1 MFLQSKKQKKI
12 WIQGFLL
19 AITLTVIAFQML
31 IQISNS
37 QELHHLENKINAK
50 KTVTQKNLDLISIPK
65 CDSLISYRRH
75 FYESCVINKIITN
88 KTHDEFWTFTE
99 NSIRDNTFLEIFD
112 DAAFRNFLNYHAD
125 YDDWWYLGHK
135 NALNQ
140 WIQLHYGHNGLNY
153 EVNNFKLF
161 TLGTSVYNC
170 ASEQTMKEIEALW
183 LLEQKE
189 YELALEE
196 NNLQRIYYDCM
207 TGMISVLGII
217 FLSGYIYAFVKKRQA
232 LKLNKEE

>member
-12 WIQGFLL
+12 WIQVFLL

-88 KTHDEFWTFTE
+88 KSHDEFWTFVE
-99 NSIRDNTFLEIFD
+99 NSIRNNTFLEIFD
-112 DAAFRNFLNYHAD
+112 DAAFRNFLNYYAD
-125 YDDWWYLGHK
+125 YDDWWDIGHR
-135 NALNQ
+135 NAQGQ
-140 WIQLHYGHNGLNY
+140 WFSLHKRHTGLNY

-161 TLGTSVYNC
+161 TMGTSVYNC
-170 ASEQTMKEIEALW
+170 ASEQTMKDIEALW

-189 YELALEE
+189 YELAGEE
-196 NNLQRIYYDCM
+196 NNLQRFYYECM
-207 TGMISVLGII
+207 TIMISVLII
-217 FLSGYIYAFVKKRQA
+217 TFSSGYFYAFVKKRQA
-232 LKLNKEE
+232 SRLGKVD